1 MSYQSILTKIDTN
14 TIKFIKEN
22 YSEQIEALIKFY
34 PMINSAIKAGIPK
47 DSVKFGGGTALAM
60 YYFQHRLSFD
70 IDLFLADQQYLS
82 FFSPKLWIDDF
93 DSFNDSEYTDK
104 YNHIGVVTRTD
115 IKLDILV
122 DTNVTNKYLDDSK
135 LIFPFDVYVET
146 IEDIISKKIVFRKND
161 NKTRDIFDIAVAIFK
176 DKNLLSNLLSLNKIE
191 PQDLTDLNEAL
202 KKLNIDKYNSQIKII
217 EPIKEYEGLSRKAP
231 LIIIDELKKLR

>member
-1 MSYQSILTKIDTN
+1 MY
-14 TIKFIKEN
+14 
-22 YSEQIEALIKFY
+22 
-34 PMINSAIKAGIPK
+34 
-47 DSVKFGGGTALAM
+47 

-104 YNHIGVVTRTD
+104 YNHIGVVTRTE

>member
-1 MSYQSILTKIDTN
+1 MSYQSILTNIDTN
-14 TIKFIKEN
+14 KILFIKEN
-22 YSEQIEALIKFY
+22 YAEQIDALTQFY
-34 PMINSAIKAGIPK
+34 PIISNAIKAGIPK

-70 IDLFLADQQYLS
+70 IDLFLSDQQYLS